1 MKLSL
6 SKIFRGDRG
15 IWMIIFFLFI
25 YSMLSVYSASGQ
37 LAYRDGDGSTTTYL
51 LRQTFMLLLSISFI
65 VLIHHI
71 PYRYFSK
78 LSVILWYSSIALLIF
93 TLFFGLNVNDARR
106 WIMLPGGLTFQTS
119 DFAKVAL
126 LMYLSRVLALKEEEI
141 NSYKGVFRHV
151 FLPIV
156 ITTGLILPANLSTA
170 VLIFGVSM
178 ILVFFS
184 NLKFKYFAAMIGV
197 VLIFGVVF
205 IGAVKTFKDFGRFS
219 TWNSRIEG
227 FTSSDG
233 EENIQEKH
241 SKIAVATG
249 GLFGKGPGKSNQ
261 RNILP
266 HPYSD
271 YIFAV
276 IVEEFGL
283 IIGAIPLILLY
294 LFLYLRV
301 KIIVKK
307 VPRKFGVYVVS
318 GLATLIVLQAFS
330 NMAVTTNIIPVT
342 GQPLPFVSYGGTSIF
357 FIGMALGVIL
367 SVSREVTDTEKQ
379 KLAEEAEADAAME
392 QPEPAN
398 TDNTEENSEIE
409 LTEIIETE
417 NIETENIELTEEFKH
432 GRKK

>member
-1 MKLSL
+1 
-6 SKIFRGDRG
+6 
-15 IWMIIFFLFI
+15 
-25 YSMLSVYSASGQ
+25 
-37 LAYRDGDGSTTTYL
+37 
-51 LRQTFMLLLSISFI
+51 
-65 VLIHHI
+65 
-71 PYRYFSK
+71 
-78 LSVILWYSSIALLIF
+78 
-93 TLFFGLNVNDARR
+93 
-106 WIMLPGGLTFQTS
+106 MLPGGLTFQTS
-119 DFAKVAL
+119 DFAKIAL
-126 LMYLSRVLALKEEEI
+126 LMYLSRVLALKEAEI
-141 NSYKGVFRHV
+141 NSYKGVFKHV
-151 FLPIV
+151 FLPV
-156 ITTGLILPANLSTA
+156 AITTGLILPANLSTA

-184 NLKFKYFAAMIGV
+184 NLKFKYLAAMLGV
-197 VLIFGVVF
+197 VMIFGVIF
-205 IGAVKTFKDFGRFS
+205 IGAVKTFKDVGRFA

-227 FTSSDG
+227 FFAGGDK

-241 SKIAVATG
+241 AKIAVATG

-307 VPRKFGVYVVS
+307 VNRKFGVYVVS
-318 GLATLIVLQAFS
+318 GLATLIVLQAFA

-367 SVSREVTDTEKQ
+367 SVSREVTDLEKQ
-379 KLAEEAEADAAME
+379 KLAESEEVS
-392 QPEPAN
+392 EPSETVQN
-398 TDNTEENSEIE
+398 VDDTEIE
-409 LTEIIETE
+409 EDLNTGLTEKDNDDERQE
-417 NIETENIELTEEFKH
+417 A
-432 GRKK
+432 

>member
-1 MKLSL
+1 
-6 SKIFRGDRG
+6 
-15 IWMIIFFLFI
+15 MIIFFLFI

-37 LAYRDGDGSTTTYL
+37 LAFRNGDGNTTTYL
-51 LRQTFMLLLSISFI
+51 LRQSFMLLLSISFI

-78 LSVILWYSSIALLIF
+78 LSVYAWYLSIGLLVF
-93 TLFFGLNVNDARR
+93 TLFFGMNVNDARR

-119 DFAKVAL
+119 DFAKIAL
-126 LMYLSRVLALKEEEI
+126 LMYLSRVLALKEAEI
-141 NSYKGVFRHV
+141 NSYKGVFKHV
-151 FLPIV
+151 FLPV
-156 ITTGLILPANLSTA
+156 AITTGLILPANLSTA

-184 NLKFKYFAAMIGV
+184 NLKFKYLAAMLGV
-197 VLIFGVVF
+197 VMIFGVIF
-205 IGAVKTFKDFGRFS
+205 IGAVKTFKDVGRFA

-227 FTSSDG
+227 FFAGGDK

-241 SKIAVATG
+241 AKIAVATG

-307 VPRKFGVYVVS
+307 VNRKFGVYVVS
-318 GLATLIVLQAFS
+318 GLATLIVLQAFA

-367 SVSREVTDTEKQ
+367 SVSREVTDLEKQ
-379 KLAEEAEADAAME
+379 KLAESEEVS
-392 QPEPAN
+392 EPSETVQN
-398 TDNTEENSEIE
+398 VDDTEIE
-409 LTEIIETE
+409 EDLNTGLTEKDNDDERQE
-417 NIETENIELTEEFKH
+417 A
-432 GRKK
+432 